1 MAISQLKK
9 IKQPQI
15 GQLICDL
22 RQEMGLTQEE
32 FAVQCGVAFSTVNRW
47 EKGLAQPSP
56 MALKQLESKL
66 KKMGSQGLD
75 LLEKYY
81 S

>member
-32 FAVQCGVAFSTVNRW
+32 FAVQCGVAFS
-47 EKGLAQPSP
+47 
-56 MALKQLESKL
+56 
-66 KKMGSQGLD
+66 
-75 LLEKYY
+75 
-81 S
+81 